1 MGKKWINKI
10 TEGQGKRGEALAD
23 HQKYDKSANY
33 PNTNT
38 YKRDISSVLHKGQGE
53 KLRARFIKYYTRGVI
68 DENGTYYKN
77 FPIARYLCERRGGQ
91 SEVSHK
97 TFSLLPYQLVP
108 YTKHSVPFI
117 MKMLELKHIEGL
129 SISKLQDYVANFG
142 EDEILSITSDQL
154 SDFKQLIH
162 DAINKI
168 MTTEHYLEIREKI
181 SLMGSEQE
189 RLITFIE
196 FAQGFECFKIDPQIR
211 GPCGLPYDFYL
222 TEGGY
227 FHNAPF
233 LFGTPSQFRKI

>member
-1 MGKKWINKI
+1 MINLPTIQILIHIKETLAQYYAKVKGKNYDLLQILDLGLDFRTCCPI
-10 TEGQGKRGEALAD
+10 CGGE
-23 HQKYDKSANY
+23 NC
-33 PNTNT
+33 
-38 YKRDISSVLHKGQGE
+38 
-53 KLRARFIKYYTRGVI
+53 ARFIKYYTRGVI
-68 DENGTYYKN
+68 DENGTYYNN
-77 FPIARYLCERRGGQ
+77 FPIARYLCDRRGGQ
-91 SEVSHK
+91 SGVSHK

-117 MKMLELKHIEGL
+117 IKMLEVKHIEGL
-129 SISKLQDYVANFG
+129 SISKLQDYVADFG

-168 MTTEHYLEIREKI
+168 MTTEHYLEVREKI

-227 FHNAPF
+227 CHNAPF
-233 LFGTPSQFRKI
+233 LFGTPSQFRRI